1 MLSKAASLSALST
14 RGYLSWRLLTIT
26 KAPTRLNA
34 EGIFQDVIARK
45 WFTSIKGAEGRAV
58 LISCHAFVYS
68 KGTRDLNS
76 RDDLVVV
83 GALRSSLP
91 PEAAGWN
98 LASSSGVNQ

>member
-1 MLSKAASLSALST
+1 
-14 RGYLSWRLLTIT
+14 
-26 KAPTRLNA
+26 LNA

-58 LISCHAFVYS
+58 LISCHAFAYS
-68 KGTRDLNS
+68 KGTRDLNNS